1 DHCPQVDFSATL
13 AFKGKRL
20 LNHTIKEIDIVAK
33 DICEA
38 VCFMVP
44 TCVSYNILVS
54 SDSPP
59 ITKCEMNDATHFEYP
74 SDLVSFPNSTYRG
87 SKNACIKKPCPSNT
101 ICQASSS
108 SEGYTCVCVP
118 GYTGKDCTEDVDEC
132 SLGKHKCDSNAE
144 CTNTLGSYSCKCK
157 EGFSGDGQTCL
168 GEC

>member
-1 DHCPQVDFSATL
+1 MIYFFDLLSRSSSWKNYYSSFFSTDRCPQVDFSATL

-59 ITKCEMNDATHFEYP
+59 ITNCEMNDATHFEHP

-87 SKNACIKKPCPSNT
+87 SK
-101 ICQASSS
+101 
-108 SEGYTCVCVP
+108 VC
-118 GYTGKDCTEDVDEC
+118 
-132 SLGKHKCDSNAE
+132 LQ
-144 CTNTLGSYSCKCK
+144 L
-157 EGFSGDGQTCL
+157 
-168 GEC
+168 